1 MFLLQL
7 LTVFLMSEKKNTTT
21 LYLKRKTLLTETR
34 KMTYLSCRLCA
45 KFLVI
50 IPNGCAMFREFD
62 LMFLE
67 ADQNND
73 GKIDFDEF
81 VAMMLPATLLSPEQ
95 QVSNCRQ

>member
-1 MFLLQL
+1 
-7 LTVFLMSEKKNTTT
+7 
-21 LYLKRKTLLTETR
+21 
-34 KMTYLSCRLCA
+34 
-45 KFLVI
+45 
-50 IPNGCAMFREFD
+50 MFREFD

>member
-1 MFLLQL
+1 MILEIG
-7 LTVFLMSEKKNTTT
+7 S
-21 LYLKRKTLLTETR
+21 
-34 KMTYLSCRLCA
+34 LSCRLCA

-50 IPNGCAMFREFD
+50 IPKGCAVFREFD